1 MPAYLSQEWLDA
13 GRELAQE
20 FPERAGATARLQYQ
34 VLGSPE
40 GDVHYYWVVENGKLQ
55 ESTLGDDADTEITL
69 SMSYEDAV
77 KMQKGELDANAAFM
91 QGRIKVVPGS
101 NMGKLMSLLPLT
113 QSAEYKAIQAKI
125 DAITDY

>member
-55 ESTLGDDADTEITL
+55 ESTLGDDADAEITL

>member
-55 ESTLGDDADTEITL
+55 ESTLGDDPDAEITL